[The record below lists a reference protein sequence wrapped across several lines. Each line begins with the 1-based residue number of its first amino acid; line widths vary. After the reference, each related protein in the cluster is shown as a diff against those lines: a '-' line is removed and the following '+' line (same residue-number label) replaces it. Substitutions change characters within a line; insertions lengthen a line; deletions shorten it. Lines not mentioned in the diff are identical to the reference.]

1 MPDEYSKKGYKAV
14 SCVMFLKQSYLY
26 KGLVCPFFIVKSK
39 GGGDK
44 VKRWEY
50 VQFENRAQL

>member
-1 MPDEYSKKGYKAV
+1 
-14 SCVMFLKQSYLY
+14 MFLKQSYLY